1 MKRNIFL
8 ICISLFLSIN
18 LNAQDTNKVYAKI
31 NKVTIY
37 NSQAQVEKSIE
48 VSLKKGFNEF
58 ILAGNS
64 NKLETQSIQF
74 NNSND
79 FMIME
84 FSPYSQVVRA
94 DKVAE
99 EKLSEASRKRVKILK
114 DSIELLVYKQ
124 IEVNN
129 ILSVL
134 NKEKTALENMK
145 VVSNSSAIDSIGKI
159 REGLI
164 YFRDKMTEVNSM
176 IQKKEKEV
184 YDLKQV
190 MNIVKSNLS
199 LILQGNEQ
207 ENSLEKSETYIKVNL
222 YCEKSIENAKLEY
235 RYITERVRWNP
246 FYDVKFTTNKDSIE
260 LALKANLIQYTQED
274 WNDVKLVFSTEEPNN
289 QGNISEIT
297 PIYYSIKPKEESDL
311 DFSIKGQDEI
321 NGKDIADIE
330 DISEEDEIN
339 NGMVEQNKVKANN
352 NKYSD
357 ELENNLPPPPALKS
371 SIKFT
376 APIIKKDR
384 EVLAASLLGK
394 DYQVSMNYTI
404 KNNDNSKI
412 IPLETKYAKIN
423 YKYYSVPKNEKVVYL
438 SALIPNWE
446 DLELMGAEAKIY
458 VDNNYVSETW
468 INPLQTNDTL
478 SISVGK
484 EKRVAINRKSTNTKP
499 EKVGIMGNNVETI
512 FTITIDVKN
521 NTQSPINID
530 IADQIPL
537 SNTESIT
544 ITPIDK
550 ANAKYDEKT
559 GKLNWDLSLKA
570 LEARTITFTYSVRY
584 PKDKEIILN

>member
-1 MKRNIFL
+1 
-8 ICISLFLSIN
+8 
-18 LNAQDTNKVYAKI
+18 
-31 NKVTIY
+31 
-37 NSQAQVEKSIE
+37 
-48 VSLKKGFNEF
+48 
-58 ILAGNS
+58 
-64 NKLETQSIQF
+64 
-74 NNSND
+74 
-79 FMIME
+79 ME

-145 VVSNSSAIDSIGKI
+145 VVSNSSAIDSVGKI
-159 REGLI
+159 REGLV

-176 IQKKEKEV
+176 IQKKEKEI

-190 MNIVKSNLS
+190 MSIVKSNLS

-207 ENSLEKSETYIKVNL
+207 ENSLDKSETYIKVNL
-222 YCEKSIENAKLEY
+222 YCENPIDNAKLEY
-235 RYITERVRWNP
+235 RYITEKVRWNP

-260 LALKANLIQYTQED
+260 LTLKANLVQYTQED

-289 QGNISEIT
+289 QGDISEIT
-297 PIYYSIKPKEESDL
+297 PIYYSIKTKDESDL
-311 DFSIKGQDEI
+311 DSSVKGQDEI
-321 NGKDIADIE
+321 EGKDIADIRA
-330 DISEEDEIN
+330 ISEEDEIN
-339 NGMVEQNKVKANN
+339 NNGIVEQNKVKKSNN
-352 NKYSD
+352 EYSK
-357 ELENNLPPPPALKS
+357 ELENNLSPPPALKS

-376 APIIKKDR
+376 APVIKKDS
-384 EVLAASLLGK
+384 EVSGESILGK

-404 KNNDNSKI
+404 KDNDNSKI
-412 IPLETKYAKIN
+412 IPLDTKYAKIN

-446 DLELMGAEAKIY
+446 DLELMSAEAKIY
-458 VDNNYVSETW
+458 VDNNYVSQTW
-468 INPLQTNDTL
+468 INSLQTNDTL

-484 EKRVAINRKSTNTKP
+484 DKRVAINRKSSNTKP
-499 EKVGIMGNNVETI
+499 QKVGIMGNNVETI
-512 FTITIDVKN
+512 YSITIDVKN
-521 NTQSPINID
+521 NIQSSINID

-559 GKLNWDLSLKA
+559 GKLSWDLSLKA
-570 LEARTITFTYSVRY
+570 LEAKIITFTYSVRY